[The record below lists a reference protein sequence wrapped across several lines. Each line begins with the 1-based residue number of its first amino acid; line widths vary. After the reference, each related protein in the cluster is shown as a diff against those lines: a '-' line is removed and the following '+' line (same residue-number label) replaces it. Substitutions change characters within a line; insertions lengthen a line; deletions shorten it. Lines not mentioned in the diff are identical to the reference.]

1 MCQIDGLVGVEQ
13 CGVVQW
19 LFGKLFVIFVCGI
32 EIWLMIDEEYFV
44 GVSFVFFVCVFDSF
58 FGLYVYF
65 NSFV

>member
-1 MCQIDGLVGVEQ
+1 M
-13 CGVVQW
+13 
-19 LFGKLFVIFVCGI
+19 IFVCGI

-44 GVSFVFFVCVFDSF
+44 GVSLVFFVCVFDSF